1 MSAGAL
7 WICLRQPVNI
17 FWVMYPGRDMAR
29 LRYISRP
36 VSTDSAEHQVK
47 KKLLVRDVC
56 TIVDQY
62 NAKFRGR
69 LSFEF
74 NWCIPPITSL
84 AVMGTRLVAV
94 GCLDDTVRI
103 WDLWRGECVKAIKH
117 PNVWLTVAINSELL
131 ACASN
136 TDIRIWDVVEGR
148 LLCRLPMLRVR
159 SLVATV
165 SGLAI
170 ISAPEKFL
178 EIWKVEEQNLVHYL
192 GSKAEH
198 LCALSE
204 GRQVA
209 ATFLDGSARVF
220 DAMTGQCVAKI
231 IGIGVCC
238 QLLGVS
244 SGRVALCT
252 ETQVCVWD
260 PNKRFPTTFIDVP
273 SGFIYLVQ
281 ALCMLDNETL
291 VSMSLAGVWHA
302 WDVITGARL
311 DASNLPRFEKQRVSL
326 WCGKILM
333 IGSAMAFIGDQR
345 VSIYQ

>member
-1 MSAGAL
+1 
-7 WICLRQPVNI
+7 
-17 FWVMYPGRDMAR
+17 
-29 LRYISRP
+29 
-36 VSTDSAEHQVK
+36 VK
-47 KKLLVRDVC
+47 KKLVRDVC
-56 TIVDQY
+56 TIVNQY
-62 NAKFRGR
+62 NAKFRGK

-103 WDLWRGECVKAIKH
+103 WDLWRGECVRTIKH
-117 PNVWLTVAINSELL
+117 PNVWLTLAINTELL

-136 TDIRIWDVVEGR
+136 TDIRIWDVVGGR

-165 SGLAI
+165 NGLAI

-178 EIWKVEEQNLVHYL
+178 EIWHVEKQNLVHYL

-220 DAMTGQCVAKI
+220 DAMTGQCVAKM
-231 IGIGVCC
+231 IGIGACC

-252 ETQVCVWD
+252 GTQVCVWD

-273 SGFIYLVQ
+273 SGFMDLVQ

-311 DASNLPRFEKQRVSL
+311 GTSNLPRFEKQRVSL
-326 WCGKILM
+326 WCGKIIM
-333 IGSAMAFIGDQR
+333 VGSAMAFLGDQR
-345 VSIYQ
+345 VSIFQ